1 MSTLILRSV
10 KLLNRNSY
18 VSANVSAKVR
28 HINILSTLR
37 QQSIFPKQPK
47 KNVKKSP
54 VTWKSLT
61 ISGIIGIGFI
71 LYVRYLRQEKDKT
84 IAAERRQQLGKAKIG
99 GSFELINTEGKV
111 VKSDD
116 FLGQWVLIYFGF
128 THCPDVCPDEIEKM
142 TNVVNTLEKEHNL
155 KIQPIFISVDP
166 QRDTPTVVGKYIKEF
181 SDKIIGL
188 TGNLEQVGKA
198 CKAYRVYYSN
208 GPKDQD
214 DDYIVDHTIIIYL
227 IDPEGLFVDYYGQ
240 THDVEK
246 IVTSIL
252 VNKLKYD
259 ELKNN
264 SSWLPSLPLKGV
276 L

>member
-1 MSTLILRSV
+1 MSTLILRSIA
-10 KLLNRNSY
+10 LNRSTH
-18 VSANVSAKVR
+18 NVFTKFRYMNTSNVL
-28 HINILSTLR
+28 N
-37 QQSIFPKQPK
+37 QQSILPK
-47 KNVKKSP
+47 KPTKIKKSP
-54 VTWKSLT
+54 ITWKSLAV
-61 ISGIIGIGFI
+61 SGIIGTGLV
-71 LYVRYLRQEKDKT
+71 LYVHHLRVEKDKI
-84 IAAERRQQLGKAKIG
+84 IAKERRRQLGKAKIG
-99 GSFELINTEGKV
+99 GNFELVNTEGKT

-142 TNVVNTLEKEHNL
+142 TNVVNTLEKEHNF

-166 QRDTPTVVGKYIKEF
+166 ERDTPTVVGKYLKEF

-188 TGNLEQVGKA
+188 TGSIEQVGKA

-214 DDYIVDHTIIIYL
+214 EDYIVDHTIIIYL

-246 IVTSIL
+246 IVTSIFI
-252 VNKLKYD
+252 NKLKYD
-259 ELKNN
+259 QLKDES
-264 SSWLPSLPLKGV
+264 SSWLPSLPIKGV

>member
-1 MSTLILRSV
+1 MSQQSSLP
-10 KLLNRNSY
+10 KQ
-18 VSANVSAKVR
+18 SAKVKR
-28 HINILSTLR
+28 N
-37 QQSIFPKQPK
+37 
-47 KNVKKSP
+47 SP
-54 VTWKSLT
+54 ITWKSLT
-61 ISGIIGIGFI
+61 ISGVVGAG
-71 LYVRYLRQEKDKT
+71 LLWYVHHLKEEKDKT
-84 IAAERRQQLGKAKIG
+84 LARERRQQLGKAKIG
-99 GSFELINTEGKV
+99 GKFELVNTEGKT

-116 FLGQWVLIYFGF
+116 FLGRWVLIYFGF

-142 TNVVNTLEKEHNL
+142 TNVVNTLEKEHNF

-166 QRDTPTVVGKYIKEF
+166 DRDTPTVVGKYLKEF

-188 TGNLEQVGKA
+188 TGNNEQVGQT

-214 DDYIVDHTIIIYL
+214 NDYIVDHTIIIYL

-240 THDVEK
+240 THDVNK

-252 VNKLKYD
+252 VNKLKY
-259 ELKNN
+259 EQLKDDS
-264 SSWLPSLPLKGV
+264 SSWLPSLPMKGV

>member
-1 MSTLILRSV
+1 MSTLILRSLV
-10 KLLNRNSY
+10 SLNKNS
-18 VSANVSAKVR
+18 SNVLTKFR
-28 HINILSTLR
+28 YINTSKALYE
-37 QQSIFPKQPK
+37 QSILPKDQK
-47 KNVKKSP
+47 IKKKSP
-54 VTWKSLT
+54 ITWKSLV
-61 ISGIIGIGFI
+61 ISGVIGGGLL
-71 LYVRYLRQEKDKT
+71 LYTNYLRKEKDKS
-84 IAAERRQQLGKAKIG
+84 IARERRRQLGKAKIG
-99 GSFELINTEGKV
+99 GKFELINTEGKT

-116 FLGQWVLIYFGF
+116 FLGQWMLIYFGF

-142 TNVVNTLEKEHNL
+142 TNVINRLEKEHNF

-166 QRDTPTVVGKYIKEF
+166 DRDTPTVVDKYLKEF

-188 TGNLEQVGKA
+188 TGNSEQVGKV

-240 THDVEK
+240 THDVDK
-246 IVTSIL
+246 IMTSIL

-259 ELKNN
+259 QLQDK
-264 SSWLPSLPLKGV
+264 STSWIPSLPIKGV

>member
-1 MSTLILRSV
+1 MSTSILIKSIASLNRSV
-10 KLLNRNSY
+10 H
-18 VSANVSAKVR
+18 NVFTKFRYINTS
-28 HINILSTLR
+28 NILN
-37 QQSIFPKQPK
+37 QQSILPK
-47 KNVKKSP
+47 KPIKIKKKSP
-54 VTWKSLT
+54 ITWKSLT
-61 ISGIIGIGFI
+61 VSGVVGAGLI
-71 LYVRYLRQEKDKT
+71 LYLHHLKVEKDKN
-84 IAAERRQQLGKAKIG
+84 IAKERRRELGKAKIG
-99 GSFELINTEGKV
+99 GKFELVNTEGKT

-116 FLGQWVLIYFGF
+116 FLGQWLLIYFGF

-142 TNVVNTLEKEHNL
+142 TNVVNTLEKEHNF

-166 QRDTPTVVGKYIKEF
+166 ERDTSTVVEKYLKEF

-188 TGNLEQVGKA
+188 TGSIEQVGKT
-198 CKAYRVYYSN
+198 CKTYRVYYSN

-214 DDYIVDHTIIIYL
+214 EDYIVDHTIIIYL

-246 IVTSIL
+246 IVTSVV

-259 ELKNN
+259 QLKGDT
-264 SSWLPSLPLKGV
+264 SSWFPSLPIKGV

>member
-1 MSTLILRSV
+1 YIFIFVMEFSPGFSNSFLFIQFRYMNTSNV
-10 KLLNRNSY
+10 LN
-18 VSANVSAKVR
+18 
-28 HINILSTLR
+28 
-37 QQSIFPKQPK
+37 QQSILPQKSTK
-47 KNVKKSP
+47 IKKKSP
-54 VTWKSLT
+54 ITWKSLT
-61 ISGIIGIGFI
+61 ISGIIGTGLV
-71 LYVRYLRQEKDKT
+71 LYVHHLRMEKDKA
-84 IAAERRQQLGKAKIG
+84 IAKERRRQLGKAKIG
-99 GSFELINTEGKV
+99 GKFELINTEGKT

-142 TNVVNTLEKEHNL
+142 TNVVNTLEKQHNF

-166 QRDTPTVVGKYIKEF
+166 ERDTPTVVDKYLTEF

-188 TGNLEQVGKA
+188 TGSIEQVREA

-214 DDYIVDHTIIIYL
+214 EDYIVDHTIIIYL
-227 IDPEGLFVDYYGQ
+227 IDPEGLFVDYFGQ

-246 IVTSIL
+246 IVTSI
-252 VNKLKYD
+252 VINKLKYD
-259 ELKNN
+259 QLKDET
-264 SSWLPSLPLKGV
+264 SSWFPSLPIKGV

>member
-1 MSTLILRSV
+1 M
-10 KLLNRNSY
+10 
-18 VSANVSAKVR
+18 
-28 HINILSTLR
+28 LR
-37 QQSIFPKQPK
+37 QQSNLSQKSPKI
-47 KNVKKSP
+47 KKSP
-54 VTWKSLT
+54 ITWKSLAV
-61 ISGIIGIGFI
+61 SGILGAGLV
-71 LYVRYLRQEKDKT
+71 LYVHYLREEKDK
-84 IAAERRQQLGKAKIG
+84 AMAKERRRQLGKAKIG
-99 GSFELINTEGKV
+99 GKFELINTERKIV
-111 VKSDD
+111 RSDD

-142 TNVVNTLEKEHNL
+142 TNVVNILEKEHNL
-155 KIQPIFISVDP
+155 KVQPIFISVDP
-166 QRDTPTVVGKYIKEF
+166 VRDTPTVVDKYLKEF

-188 TGNLEQVGKA
+188 TGSIDQVGQA

-214 DDYIVDHTIIIYL
+214 EDYIVDHTIIIYL

-240 THDVEK
+240 THDTEK

-259 ELKNN
+259 QLKND
-264 SSWLPSLPLKGV
+264 SPSWLPSLPIKGV